1 MVENFRPHLNIGSQS
16 LQEHLRSPYGL
27 SGNQLSKV
35 AQFIRLADDDLNG
48 YDAEIMRL
56 EAKVVYLKSERER
69 LLDHQATL
77 SSLLSPIH
85 HLPNEILTRI
95 FTFACDKNHLY
106 RSPSSPLSFT
116 LNLSA
121 VCSRWR
127 ASCLSCSE
135 LWANF
140 KVTIYSGFNERYLC
154 QLEYILDIFLER
166 SKPQP
171 LTIHIEMFGSMEHPL
186 LRKLTRCS
194 TRWRE
199 IILDAPCYSDTMFPC
214 LSGLQLPELRSACIG
229 KQPVDQP
236 VMSLDLFTAAPKL
249 RTLGS
254 LSRELAW
261 TDTAPLSQITHL
273 TYSPCFANLHQVLE
287 LCPQLKTLYLS
298 NYEFEC
304 DSGLDSG
311 PPKQVSIDS
320 LTIYLARHYSVIRDT
335 LKDTMDSL
343 SAPALTSLVLA
354 QQSDPQENG
363 RSPRSPFK
371 TIDDFLVRSACPLIV
386 LVLDGI
392 PLMDHE
398 VVALLKWL
406 PSLVELTITESQF
419 KHPPLITSDFV
430 ESLHSHRRSALRSS
444 VNPILPKLQTLVLG
458 TQSTALDFERDGISW
473 LLMEVIVS
481 RWLPEQSYAA
491 SIGVSCLRS
500 MELYLSSY
508 DEIDQFDRLEPYQK
522 SGLRFV
528 VGENR
533 IFDY

>member
-1 MVENFRPHLNIGSQS
+1 
-16 LQEHLRSPYGL
+16 
-27 SGNQLSKV
+27 
-35 AQFIRLADDDLNG
+35 
-48 YDAEIMRL
+48 
-56 EAKVVYLKSERER
+56 
-69 LLDHQATL
+69 
-77 SSLLSPIH
+77 
-85 HLPNEILTRI
+85 
-95 FTFACDKNHLY
+95 
-106 RSPSSPLSFT
+106 
-116 LNLSA
+116 
-121 VCSRWR
+121 
-127 ASCLSCSE
+127 
-135 LWANF
+135 
-140 KVTIYSGFNERYLC
+140 
-154 QLEYILDIFLER
+154 
-166 SKPQP
+166 
-171 LTIHIEMFGSMEHPL
+171 
-186 LRKLTRCS
+186 
-194 TRWRE
+194 
-199 IILDAPCYSDTMFPC
+199 
-214 LSGLQLPELRSACIG
+214 
-229 KQPVDQP
+229 
-236 VMSLDLFTAAPKL
+236 
-249 RTLGS
+249 
-254 LSRELAW
+254 
-261 TDTAPLSQITHL
+261 
-273 TYSPCFANLHQVLE
+273 
-287 LCPQLKTLYLS
+287 
-298 NYEFEC
+298 
-304 DSGLDSG
+304 
-311 PPKQVSIDS
+311 
-320 LTIYLARHYSVIRDT
+320 
-335 LKDTMDSL
+335 MDSL